1 VGVVD
6 ERMARELWPGQD
18 PIGKRIRTGGLSS
31 TAPWITIVGVVG
43 NVKQYTL
50 DSDSRMA
57 LYLAHKQFT
66 TRSMNVVLKSTQAP
80 EQLASRVRE
89 ELRQLDPDLP
99 MYNVRTMD
107 ARVDESLAQRRFAM
121 QLLTLFAVI
130 AMVLATIGI
139 YGVMSY
145 LVTQGTRELGIRLA
159 LGATPAAVLW
169 LVGRHTATIAV
180 TGVLTGIALA
190 IGVTRF
196 MQSLLFQISALDTS
210 TFTAIG
216 MLLLSI
222 AVIAGLVPARRAAR
236 IDPLQSLRTE

>member
-1 VGVVD
+1 
-6 ERMARELWPGQD
+6 
-18 PIGKRIRTGGLSS
+18 
-31 TAPWITIVGVVG
+31 
-43 NVKQYTL
+43 
-50 DSDSRMA
+50 
-57 LYLAHKQFT
+57 
-66 TRSMNVVLKSTQAP
+66 
-80 EQLASRVRE
+80 VRE